1 VTNDGGQGDEWL
13 GAFKGRVASVGSL
26 LSYTIKAGEQQ
37 VILSGRWFHEFDVKN
52 RLRGDSIFASLAFP
66 L

>member
-1 VTNDGGQGDEWL
+1 MTNDGGAGNEHL
-13 GAFKGRVASVGSL
+13 GPFRGRVAAVGPL
-26 LSYTIKAGEQQ
+26 LSYTIKSGEQQ

-52 RLRGDSIFASLAFP
+52 GPRGDSIFASLAFP